1 MPSSLRAWRFISKK
15 IDLRSAPIAHWLN
28 TGVGRGLARALALKA
43 IALLSFI
50 AFAAPPIVGGAFAAD
65 DVTTSCPGGNAGLT
79 LPKGFCATIFADRV
93 GAPRHMVVGADGT
106 LYVNNRRRGQSPSL
120 LALKDTKGDGHAD
133 IVQTF
138 GPPAAGGTGI
148 AIYKNW
154 LYVEIADKVVR
165 YTLAPGDIAPKG
177 EPETVVS
184 NIPING
190 DHTARPFAINPHGN
204 LFVDL
209 GSATNSCQQDNRA
222 EKSPGVD
229 PCIELKTRAGIWRF
243 DANKTG
249 QVFSGV
255 DRFAT
260 GLRNAEGIDFDD
272 AGRIFAT
279 QHGRDQLYENWPNL
293 YSPGRGSELPAEVL
307 VELQQGGDYGW
318 PYCYFDGDQQKL
330 VLAPEYG
337 GDGGKAV
344 GRCAEKLPPVAA
356 FPGHWAPN
364 DLKIYKAKQF
374 PESYRGGAFIAFHGS
389 WNRSSGPQ
397 EGYNVVFQ
405 PLADGKA
412 SGPYIV
418 FADGFRNGDGTGTE
432 HRPTGLAVGPDG
444 ALYIADDAAGRIW
457 RVVFKG

>member
-1 MPSSLRAWRFISKK
+1 M
-15 IDLRSAPIAHWLN
+15 AHWLN
-28 TGVGRGLARALALKA
+28 TGVGKGHAHVLALHTF
-43 IALLSFI
+43 ALLFVLI
-50 AFAAPPIVGGAFAAD
+50 AFSPPSIGGGAFAAD
-65 DVTTSCPGGNAGLT
+65 GDTTSCPDGNAGLT
-79 LPKGFCATIFADRV
+79 LPKGFCATIFADHV
-93 GAPRHMVVGADGT
+93 GAPRHMAVGADGT
-106 LYVNNRRRGQSPSL
+106 LYVNNRSRTRSASGSL
-120 LALKDTKGDGHAD
+120 LALKDSKGDGHAD
-133 IVQTF
+133 INQTF
-138 GPPAAGGTGI
+138 GPPNSGGTGI

-154 LYVEIADKVVR
+154 LFVDIGDRIIR

-184 NIPING
+184 NIPIDG
-190 DHTARPFAINPHGN
+190 DHTPRPFAIDPQGN

-209 GSATNSCQQDNRA
+209 GSATNSCQRDNRA
-222 EKSPGVD
+222 DQSPGVD
-229 PCIELKTRAGIWRF
+229 PCVELKTRAGIWSF

-249 QVFSGV
+249 QVFSAAE
-255 DRFAT
+255 RFAT

-293 YSPGRGSELPAEVL
+293 YSSGQGSELPAEVM
-307 VELQQGGDYGW
+307 VELHQGGDYGW
-318 PYCYFDGDQQKL
+318 PYCYFDGYQQKL
-330 VLAPEYG
+330 VLAPEYS
-337 GDGGKAV
+337 GDGGKSV
-344 GRCAEKLPPVAA
+344 GRCGDKRPPVAA

-364 DLKIYKAKQF
+364 DLKIYKGTQF

-389 WNRSSGPQ
+389 WNRSSGAQ

-444 ALYIADDAAGRIW
+444 ALYVADDAAGRIW
-457 RVVFKG
+457 RIVFKG

>member
-1 MPSSLRAWRFISKK
+1 L
-15 IDLRSAPIAHWLN
+15 
-28 TGVGRGLARALALKA
+28 
-43 IALLSFI
+43 I
-50 AFAAPPIVGGAFAAD
+50 AFALPSIGGSAFATD
-65 DVTTSCPGGNAGLT
+65 SDTTSCPDGNAGLT
-79 LPKGFCATIFADRV
+79 LPKGFCATIFADHV
-93 GAPRHMVVGADGT
+93 GAPRHMSVGADGT
-106 LYVNNRRRGQSPSL
+106 LYVNNRSRKQATSGSL
-120 LALKDTKGDGHAD
+120 LALKDSKGDGHAD
-133 IVQTF
+133 ISQTF
-138 GPPAAGGTGI
+138 GPPNSGGTGI

-154 LYVEIADKVVR
+154 LFVDLGDRIVR
-165 YTLAPGDIAPKG
+165 YVLAPGDVAPKG

-184 NIPING
+184 NIPIGG
-190 DHTARPFAINPHGN
+190 DHTARPFAIDPQGN

-209 GSATNSCQQDNRA
+209 GSATNSCQRDNRT
-222 EKSPGVD
+222 EQSPGVD
-229 PCIELKTRAGIWRF
+229 PCVELKTRAGIWRF

-249 QVFSGV
+249 QVFSAAE
-255 DRFAT
+255 RFAT
-260 GLRNAEGIDFDD
+260 GLRNAEGIDFDG

-279 QHGRDQLYENWPNL
+279 QHGRDQLYENWPHL
-293 YSPGRGSELPAEVL
+293 YSPGRGSELPAEVM
-307 VELQQGGDYGW
+307 VELHEGGDYGW
-318 PYCYFDGDQQKL
+318 PYCYFDGDQKKL

-344 GRCAEKLPPVAA
+344 GRCADKRPPVAA

-364 DLKIYKAKQF
+364 DLKIYKATQF

-405 PLADGKA
+405 PLANGKA

-444 ALYIADDAAGRIW
+444 ALYVADDAAGRIW
-457 RVVFKG
+457 RIVFRG